1 MKVITAFIGA
11 SIALHPDIVWRS
23 NRYLNEGVSAIF
35 LIYEKLL
42 KVIYDKFSG
51 SQCKPGEPNYMSR
64 DELNKLC
71 DVSGLFNNICGERES
86 DIAFVLS

>member
-1 MKVITAFIGA
+1 MNEEV
-11 SIALHPDIVWRS
+11 DILYRI
-23 NRYLNEGVSAIF
+23 YLP
-35 LIYEKLL
+35 LL

-71 DVSGLFNNICGERES
+71 DVSGLFNSICGERES